1 MLIYISLP
9 FTGCEEK
16 SKKRS
21 AEIALQI
28 LSEIPNATV
37 VNPVLNFSFCDNTV
51 SYNKCIQMCL
61 DLLARCDI
69 IIYEGK
75 SKGVLLE
82 LEHAKK
88 EWVKI
93 IKYENDLS
101 ELKEYTSKYE
111 LKENK

>member
-37 VNPVLNFSFCDNTV
+37 VNPVLNFSFCDNSV

-61 DLLARCDI
+61 DLLSRCDI

-75 SKGVLLE
+75 VKEFYWNSNMLKKNGLKLLST
-82 LEHAKK
+82 KM
-88 EWVKI
+88 I
-93 IKYENDLS
+93 
-101 ELKEYTSKYE
+101 
-111 LKENK
+111 